1 MVRGKKFLSNILK
14 LCGRDGLNMLKQMG
28 DVTFLTIVQEMLGKV
43 KGKLL
48 SVVTGNGELTFQLTF
63 GCRKLTVRERMLHHA
78 V

>member
-14 LCGRDGLNMLKQMG
+14 LCGCDGFNMLKQMG

-48 SVVTGNGELTFQLTF
+48 PVVAGNGELTFQLTL
-63 GCRKLTVRERMLHHA
+63 GSRE
-78 V
+78 